1 MKQEIVHIT
10 SMDNLLKGPSLSK
23 HDNPSK
29 LMVML
34 HGYGDNAANFMHLA
48 QPIDKDNWGMHYVSL
63 NAPSI
68 IQGNM
73 MGYQWF
79 DLYPGGVYIADAG
92 PKEYELVNQ
101 EIELS
106 VSKLSDTIN
115 FYLEQLKLKTTDCFI
130 IGFSQGGIIT
140 FEYARRMVSRLGG
153 ISILSGRIIKKNEKP
168 NIYLQETPIFISH
181 GSEDDVLPISNFNES
196 IKFLE
201 KNNYKFE
208 SHLMEGDS
216 HTISPNTINLFQ
228 KFIKKNI

>member
-1 MKQEIVHIT
+1 MKQEFIHIHF
-10 SMDNLLKGPSLSK
+10 MDNLLRGPSLSK

-48 QPIDKDNWGMHYVSL
+48 HPIDQEDWGMHYISL

-68 IQGNM
+68 IPGNM

-79 DLYPGGVYIADAG
+79 DLYPGGVYISEAG
-92 PKEYELVNQ
+92 PKEYELINQ

-106 VSKLSDTIN
+106 TLKLGETIN
-115 FYLEQLKLKTTDCFI
+115 FYLEQLNLKTTDCFLM
-130 IGFSQGGIIT
+130 GFSQGGIIT
-140 FEYARRMVSRLGG
+140 FEYARRMVTKLGG
-153 ISILSGRIIKKNEKP
+153 IAIISGRIIKKNENR
-168 NIYLQETPIFISH
+168 NISLQETPIFISH
-181 GSEDDVLPISNFNES
+181 GNEDDVLPVSNFKDS
-196 IKFLE
+196 VDYLT
-201 KNNYKFE
+201 NNKYEFE
-208 SHLMEGDS
+208 SHLIQGDT

>member
-1 MKQEIVHIT
+1 
-10 SMDNLLKGPSLSK
+10 MDNLLKGPSFSK
-23 HDNPSK
+23 HESPLK

-48 QPIDKDNWGMHYVSL
+48 QPIDQDEWGMHYISL

-68 IQGNM
+68 MKGNI

-92 PKEYELVNQ
+92 PKEYKLINE

-106 VSKLSDTIN
+106 ILKLKNTIN
-115 FYLEQLKLKTTDCFI
+115 FYLDQLKLTLKDCFVM
-130 IGFSQGGIIT
+130 GFSQGGIIT
-140 FEYARRMVSRLGG
+140 FELARNLDSQLGG
-153 ISILSGRIIKKNEKP
+153 IGILSGRIIKKDELP
-168 NIYLQETPIFISH
+168 NIVLKKTPIFISH
-181 GSEDDVLPISNFNES
+181 GSQDDVLPIFNFEES
-196 IKFLE
+196 I
-201 KNNYKFE
+201 NYLKSNKYTFE
-208 SHLMEGDS
+208 SHIIEGDT

>member
-1 MKQEIVHIT
+1 
-10 SMDNLLKGPSLSK
+10 MDNLLKGPSMSK

-48 QPIDKDNWGMHYVSL
+48 QPIDEDEWGMHYISL

-68 IQGNM
+68 VQGNI

-79 DLYPGGVYIADAG
+79 DLYPGGVYISDAG

-106 VSKLSDTIN
+106 VLKLRETIN
-115 FYLEQLKLKTTDCFI
+115 FYLEKLKLKTSDCFLM
-130 IGFSQGGIIT
+130 GFSQGGIIT
-140 FEYARRMVSRLGG
+140 FEYARRMVSKLGG
-153 ISILSGRIIKKNEKP
+153 IGIISGRIIKKHEKT
-168 NIYLQETPIFISH
+168 NTFLQQTPIFISH
-181 GSEDDVLPISNFNES
+181 GSEDDVLPISNFNQS
-196 IKFLE
+196 IEYLNSNKYE
-201 KNNYKFE
+201 FE
-208 SHLMEGDS
+208 SHLVKDDT
-216 HTISPNTINLFQ
+216 HTISPNTIKLFK

>member
-1 MKQEIVHIT
+1 MKQEFIHIHF
-10 SMDNLLKGPSLSK
+10 MDNLLRGPSLSK

-48 QPIDKDNWGMHYVSL
+48 HPIDQEDWGMHYISL

-68 IQGNM
+68 IPGNM

-79 DLYPGGVYIADAG
+79 DLYPGGVYISEAG
-92 PKEYELVNQ
+92 PKEYELINQ

-106 VSKLSDTIN
+106 TLKLGETIN
-115 FYLEQLKLKTTDCFI
+115 FYLEQLKLKTTDCFLM
-130 IGFSQGGIIT
+130 GFSQGGIIT
-140 FEYARRMVSRLGG
+140 FEYARRMVTKLGG
-153 ISILSGRIIKKNEKP
+153 IAIISGRIIKKNENT
-168 NIYLQETPIFISH
+168 NISLQETPIFISH
-181 GSEDDVLPISNFNES
+181 GNEDDVLPVSNFKDSVDYLTSNKYE
-196 IKFLE
+196 
-201 KNNYKFE
+201 FE
-208 SHLMEGDS
+208 SHLIDGDT

>member
-1 MKQEIVHIT
+1 
-10 SMDNLLKGPSLSK
+10 MDNLLKGPSFSK
-23 HDNPSK
+23 HESPLK

-48 QPIDKDNWGMHYVSL
+48 QPIDQDEWGMHYISL

-68 IQGNM
+68 MKGNI

-92 PKEYELVNQ
+92 PKEYKLINE

-106 VSKLSDTIN
+106 ILKLKNTIN
-115 FYLEQLKLKTTDCFI
+115 FYLDQLKLTLKDCFVM
-130 IGFSQGGIIT
+130 GFSQGGIIT
-140 FEYARRMVSRLGG
+140 FELARNLNSQLGG
-153 ISILSGRIIKKNEKP
+153 IGILSGRIIQKDELP
-168 NIYLQETPIFISH
+168 NIVLQKTPIFISH
-181 GSEDDVLPISNFNES
+181 GSQDDVLPIFNFEES
-196 IKFLE
+196 I
-201 KNNYKFE
+201 NYLKSNKYTFE
-208 SHLMEGDS
+208 SHIIEGDT